1 MDMSLLLFFV
11 GVESEIFKRTN
22 RLGLPCCQ
30 YYINALYDCL
40 NHTFLDW
47 SIDGATKKQE
57 SDALI
62 NIIYSGHCPKNA
74 IFTADR
80 GYENY
85 NLFAH
90 FIENNLKF
98 DIRVKD
104 INSKNGI
111 MTNIATPEGTFDIN
125 ATRILT
131 RFQTKEVKADKGKY
145 AFIPTTSRFDLFG
158 PTLDHYEQL
167 FDLKQKKI
175 LTKKLSRILLKMN
188 SPLRISRKYIVTVG
202 MKKLPLK
209 K

>member
-1 MDMSLLLFFV
+1 MSQ
-11 GVESEIFKRTN
+11 K
-22 RLGLPCCQ
+22 C
-30 YYINALYDCL
+30 
-40 NHTFLDW
+40 
-47 SIDGATKKQE
+47 
-57 SDALI
+57 
-62 NIIYSGHCPKNA
+62 
-74 IFTADR
+74 IFTAER

-104 INSKNGI
+104 IYSKKGI
-111 MTNIATPEGTFDIN
+111 MTNITTPEGTFDIN

-131 RFQTKEVKADKGKY
+131 RLQTEEVKADKGKY
-145 AFIPTTSRFDLFG
+145 VFIPTTSRFDFFG

-175 LTKKLSRILLKMN
+175 LTKQLSRILLKMN
-188 SPLRISRKYIVTVG
+188 SPMRISRKYIVTDG
-202 MKKLPLK
+202 MQKLPLK